1 MKDKL
6 IDAISNVRE
15 EEALQLAREMIDGG
29 APPESLLDAA
39 REAMGFIGARFE
51 CKEIFLPELI
61 LGGEILRQIADQVKP
76 RLATGAAAQQTLAR
90 IVIGTVAGDI
100 HDVGK
105 DIVAFMLDCNR
116 FEVHDLG
123 VDVPAARFVEK
134 IRETGA
140 PIVGMSGFL
149 TLAFDQM
156 KATVDAIKAAGLRD
170 SVKIMIGGAPM
181 DDSVARYVGADAFG
195 SDASAAVRLA
205 KGWVMKED

>member
-1 MKDKL
+1 MTEKL

-15 EEALQLAREMIDGG
+15 DEALRLAREMIEAG
-29 APPESLLDAA
+29 ATPESLLDAA
-39 REAMGFIGARFE
+39 REAMAIIGARFE
-51 CKEIFLPELI
+51 SKKIFLPELI
-61 LGGEILRQIADQVKP
+61 LGGEILRQIAELVKP
-76 RLATGAAAQQTLAR
+76 RLTACDTERQTLGR
-90 IVIGTVAGDI
+90 VVIGTVAGDI

-140 PIVGMSGFL
+140 PVVGMSGFL

-156 KATVDAIKAAGLRD
+156 KATVDAIGAAGLRD

-181 DDSVARYVGADAFG
+181 DDKVARYVGADAFG

-205 KGWVMKED
+205 RGWVKGD